1 MSNHETAIREGAA
14 AKVGGEQILAAI
26 VASPRGSTTAQ
37 LGGAAGMIGMGMSG
51 KQQKGA
57 QGAGLV
63 VQRNSGL
70 VLTPTR
76 LLSFALKIS
85 FVGAVKEVGEQL
97 GELPV
102 DQIDSIEAKR
112 MGAAGVITVNANGS
126 DFKLETKAGPAK
138 DLAEAFQ
145 QVRPGG

>member
-1 MSNHETAIREGAA
+1 MSHETDLREGAA
-14 AKVGGEQILAAI
+14 GKVGGEQILAAI
-26 VASPRGSTTAQ
+26 VASPRGATTAG

-51 KQQKGA
+51 KQQQGA
-57 QGAGLV
+57 QGAGLI

-97 GELPV
+97 SEVPV
-102 DQIDSIEAKR
+102 EQINSVEAKR
-112 MGAAGVITVNANGS
+112 MGAAGVITVTINS
-126 DFKLETKAGPAK
+126 SPFKLESKAGPAK

-145 QVRPGG
+145 QVRPGA